1 MSSSLKHQE
10 WDLIDALR
18 GHMRLSWLCQR
29 KQVEASAYSP
39 TLYKDWNN
47 GGDPPKQ
54 IELPPTSQEIKFNHD
69 ANCLEDETRLF
80 AALSFDQIEEDV
92 SLFVG
97 PDVCAHHH
105 LHTVDE

>member
-1 MSSSLKHQE
+1 M
-10 WDLIDALR
+10 ALSTQA
-18 GHMRLSWLCQR
+18 GGSKRLFTNFVQR
-29 KQVEASAYSP
+29 LEQWRNVAGE
-39 TLYKDWNN
+39 
-47 GGDPPKQ
+47 PPKQ

-80 AALSFDQIEEDV
+80 AALNFDQIEEDV

-105 LHTVDE
+105 LHTSVDE

>member
-1 MSSSLKHQE
+1 MGPHE
-10 WDLIDALR
+10 TFVALSMQA
-18 GHMRLSWLCQR
+18 GGSKRLFTKFVQR
-29 KQVEASAYSP
+29 LEQWRNVAGE
-39 TLYKDWNN
+39 
-47 GGDPPKQ
+47 PPKQ

-105 LHTVDE
+105 LHTSVDE